1 MAYGYLD
8 TPSAATYPPQTTG
21 EARRVGTWMNTVGA
35 VLSVALIGGV
45 GLWSYRLMVRD
56 VSGVPVIR
64 ALDGPMRVSPADP
77 GGRQAAYQ
85 GLAVNS
91 VAADGTTGAVP
102 SQVALAPQSTD
113 LAPEDR
119 TRAAAAPQAAPMP
132 AAVATQVAMQAPVAP
147 MPQMSVQIADALLP
161 ADVPGLNRSPMPPAR
176 PSRAG
181 GTALPVASTQV
192 AVFQSTSA
200 GDRAAEA
207 ALQEIA
213 TRLSAPRSL
222 DIDPTSLTAGTR
234 LVQLGAFE
242 TESEA
247 RRAWDDLMARF
258 PAYLDGRGRVVEA
271 ATAGGRVFYRLR
283 AHGFRDEPEARRF
296 CSVFVAEDID
306 CTPVLIR

>member
-8 TPSAATYPPQTTG
+8 TPSAATYPPQTAG
-21 EARRVGTWMNTVGA
+21 EARRVGTWMNMAGA

-102 SQVALAPQSTD
+102 SQIALAPAGTD

-119 TRAAAAPQAAPMP
+119 TRAAAPQAAPQAAPP
-132 AAVATQVAMQAPVAP
+132 APLAPAPQAAAP
-147 MPQMSVQIADALLP
+147 MPQAPTQIADAL
-161 ADVPGLNRSPMPPAR
+161 VPLGTPGIARSPLPPRR
-176 PSRAG
+176 PSHGGAMATAQTTPTIGVIQTAG
-181 GTALPVASTQV
+181 AS
-192 AVFQSTSA
+192 
-200 GDRAAEA
+200 DRAAEA

-213 TRLSAPRSL
+213 TRLAAPRVL

-242 TESEA
+242 TDAEA